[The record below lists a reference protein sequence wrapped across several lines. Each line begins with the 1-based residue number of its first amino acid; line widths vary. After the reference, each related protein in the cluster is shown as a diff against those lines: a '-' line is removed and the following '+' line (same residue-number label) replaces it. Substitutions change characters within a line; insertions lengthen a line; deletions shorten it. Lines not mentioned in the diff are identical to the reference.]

1 MDLSKLSD
9 DDLSAIEKGDLS
21 TLSTEALQMLAGGV
35 EPAEEPSIIDR
46 LKGTFAFE
54 PFTREMAGGMFE
66 EPVLGVAQLVSR
78 ALGVGEESVD
88 RMVQEREQRIQAT
101 PGGEA
106 GRLAGIVASPATA
119 MFAGNLPSLIRQIP
133 KVGQSPLVQSAAVGG
148 GASLMTPVTEGDFGE
163 QKLMQAGTGVI
174 AGPIL
179 DVLASPFARMGT
191 PGGATPELQ
200 RLQQAGVDVSRLT
213 PGQQLGGAAKRIE
226 ESLKSVP
233 FAGEVVRQ
241 AELRTFQDF
250 NKGLL
255 TNVAQQINPQSQI
268 PKAFDTQGAVD
279 YVGKEISKAYTKG
292 LATIKFPVTG
302 NFRNDIKSI
311 TAKYAANLSD
321 DNVKLLNKIVKNNVL
336 DLMPTNKVIPGGT
349 LKRIDADLGKLE
361 TSNLKSALS
370 QEKTIGEA
378 LREIKAEI
386 RVVIGDQDPT
396 GQIKVANA
404 AFADFLRI
412 QNAAA
417 RSTSPGGVFSPEQ
430 LMSATKSL
438 DASLR
443 KGQFARGQARMQ
455 QTASA
460 AREVM
465 GTRVPDSG
473 TPERLGTTLAALGI
487 GGATAGGYTGIPPE
501 SLIIPGLLTGL
512 YTRPG
517 QAGLRALSQ
526 LGPGLRSALPVLG
539 PQFTPQE

>member
-1 MDLSKLSD
+1 MDLTKLSD
-9 DDLSAIEKGDLS
+9 SDLKAIADGNLEA
-21 TLSTEALQMLAGGV
+21 LSTEALQMLAGEV
-35 EPAEEPSIIDR
+35 EPQQEPSIFEK
-46 LKGTFAFE
+46 LKGAFAFE

-66 EPVLGVAQLVSR
+66 EPALGIAQLVTKG
-78 ALGVGEESVD
+78 LGVGEESVE
-88 RMVQEREQRIQAT
+88 RMIQEREQRIQAT

-106 GRLAGIVASPATA
+106 GRITGMIASPATA
-119 MFAGNLPSLIRQIP
+119 LFAGNLPSLIRQIP
-133 KVGQSPLVQSAAVGG
+133 RIGQSPVAQSAAVGG
-148 GASLMTPVTEGDFGE
+148 GASLMTPVTEGDFAE
-163 QKLMQAGTGVI
+163 QKALQAGTGAV
-174 AGPIL
+174 AGPVL

-213 PGQQLGGAAKRIE
+213 PGQQLGGTAKRIE

-255 TNVAQQINPQSQI
+255 NNVVQQVNPKAQI
-268 PKAFDTQGAVD
+268 PKAFDTRGAVEF
-279 YVGKEISKAYTKG
+279 VEKEISKAYNKG
-292 LATIKFPVTG
+292 LANIKFPVSDP
-302 NFRNDIKSI
+302 FRNQVESI
-311 TAKYAANLSD
+311 ASKYAANLSD
-321 DNVKLLNKIVKNNVL
+321 ENAKLLQKLVKNNVL
-336 DLMPTNKVIPGGT
+336 DMMPANKVVPGGT
-349 LKRIDADLGKLE
+349 LKRIDSDLGKFE
-361 TSNLKSALS
+361 TQYLRSATS
-370 QEKTIGEA
+370 QDKTIGQA
-378 LREIKAEI
+378 LQEIKAEI
-386 RVVIGDQDPT
+386 RAVIGNQDPT
-396 GQIKVANA
+396 GEIKAANA

-412 QNAAA
+412 QAAA
-417 RSTSPGGVFSPEQ
+417 GQSRSPGGVFSPEQ
-430 LMSATKSL
+430 LMSATRSL

-455 QTASA
+455 KTAEA

-473 TPERLGTTLAALGI
+473 TPERLGTTLAALGLT
-487 GGATAGGYTGIPPE
+487 GAVGGGYTGVPPE

-517 QAGLRALSQ
+517 QTALRGLSQ